1 MVLSKLLRVARFM
14 SKVLYTRHD
23 NEVVKITLNN
33 PARNNA
39 FDDEIISSLI
49 SILEDI
55 EHSDNIK
62 LVVLDSSGKHFSA
75 GADLNWMKRMSNCS
89 HEENLKD
96 ASMLTTML
104 QKLNNLKYPT
114 LAVIKGAAFGGGVGL
129 ISCCDIALASE
140 NSIFSLS
147 EVKVGLIPATI
158 SPYVI
163 NAIGARNARRLFTSG
178 ERFDSNIAKQINLV
192 HEIAKEE
199 DLEKRISYF
208 INHFKQN
215 GPQAVI
221 AAKKIVL
228 DIFNKEIDDSVISH
242 TCEVIS
248 ALRTSKEGREG
259 VTAFLEKRNPNW

>member
-1 MVLSKLLRVARFM
+1 M
-14 SKVLYTRHD
+14 SKVLNTRHD

-55 EHSDNIK
+55 EHSNNIK
-62 LVVLDSSGKHFSA
+62 LVVLDSNGKHFSA

-129 ISCCDIALASE
+129 ISCCDISLASE

-147 EVKVGLIPATI
+147 EVKVLSLIHI
-158 SPYVI
+158 
-163 NAIGARNARRLFTSG
+163 
-178 ERFDSNIAKQINLV
+178 
-192 HEIAKEE
+192 
-199 DLEKRISYF
+199 
-208 INHFKQN
+208 
-215 GPQAVI
+215 
-221 AAKKIVL
+221 
-228 DIFNKEIDDSVISH
+228 
-242 TCEVIS
+242 
-248 ALRTSKEGREG
+248 
-259 VTAFLEKRNPNW
+259 

>member
-1 MVLSKLLRVARFM
+1 MVLTKLLRVARFM

-33 PARNNA
+33 PLRNNA

-55 EHSDNIK
+55 EHSNNIK
-62 LVVLDSSGKHFSA
+62 LVVLDSNGKHFSA

-192 HEIAKEE
+192 CMK
-199 DLEKRISYF
+199 
-208 INHFKQN
+208 
-215 GPQAVI
+215 
-221 AAKKIVL
+221 
-228 DIFNKEIDDSVISH
+228 
-242 TCEVIS
+242 
-248 ALRTSKEGREG
+248 
-259 VTAFLEKRNPNW
+259 